1 MENFNEYLIRKG
13 KPFAFGKERELL
25 HEQYQSEVY
34 FKQYNQNR
42 KTVSK
47 LIRFWM
53 KTPEYKVLS
62 EDAGKLGLR
71 VNEFIRKIL
80 KAYKQQHFV
89 VPDEIILHD
98 LIVSLSKLGC
108 NLNQISH
115 LCNINKKIGYQ
126 QIEEVKVL
134 FQKIEATTL
143 AHFKPTLLNKD
154 YIKKQ
159 VEIYPNFIS
168 ELERIIEEYKNME
181 L

>member
-1 MENFNEYLIRKG
+1 
-13 KPFAFGKERELL
+13 
-25 HEQYQSEVY
+25 
-34 FKQYNQNR
+34 
-42 KTVSK
+42 
-47 LIRFWM
+47 M
-53 KTPEYKVLS
+53 KTPSHKVLS

-71 VNEFIRKIL
+71 INQYIRMVL

-89 VPDEIILHD
+89 VPDRIVLHD

-108 NLNQISH
+108 NLNQISY
-115 LCNINKKIGYQ
+115 LCNISKKVGYQ

-143 AHFKPTLLNKD
+143 DHFRPTLLNKD

-159 VEIYPNFIS
+159 VAHYPNFII
-168 ELERIIEEYKNME
+168 ELEHILEEYKNME